1 MAGFLNFT
9 KDKQINKVI
18 EIDVGLI
25 VPNPHQPRTEFDD
38 SDIRSL
44 AESIGQNGILQ
55 PLSVRKSGEKYE
67 LIAGERRLRA
77 AKMCGLQ
84 AVPCIV
90 HDISERN
97 SAVLALV
104 ENIQRQDLS
113 FFDEAAAI
121 EKLISYYG
129 MTQEDAASKLGKA
142 QSTIANKLRLLRLT
156 PEERELIVGFNLTE
170 RHARALLKLGSCE
183 ERINILEKVIKNKLN
198 VERTEKLVE
207 DYIGQK
213 KVRQSYRTRSKVFQN
228 VKIFV
233 NTINKAIET
242 MQSAGIDADSKKI
255 QNEEYIEYRVRI
267 PIENSREADLLFN
280 KHEH

>member
-18 EIDVGLI
+18 EIDVRLI

-55 PLSVRKSGEKYE
+55 PLSVRKSGERYE

-84 AVPCIV
+84 VVPCIV

-97 SAVLALV
+97 SAILALV

-156 PEERELIVGFNLTE
+156 PEERELIMSFNLTE

-183 ERINILEKVIKNKLN
+183 ERMNILEKVIKNKLN

-242 MQSAGIDADSKKI
+242 MQSAGIDADSRKI

-267 PIENSREADLLFN
+267 PIDSNKDSELFIS
-280 KHEH
+280 KSES

>member
-44 AESIGQNGILQ
+44 AESLGQNGILQ

>member
-1 MAGFLNFT
+1 
-9 KDKQINKVI
+9 
-18 EIDVGLI
+18 
-25 VPNPHQPRTEFDD
+25 
-38 SDIRSL
+38 
-44 AESIGQNGILQ
+44 
-55 PLSVRKSGEKYE
+55 
-67 LIAGERRLRA
+67 
-77 AKMCGLQ
+77 
-84 AVPCIV
+84 
-90 HDISERN
+90 
-97 SAVLALV
+97 
-104 ENIQRQDLS
+104 
-113 FFDEAAAI
+113 AI

-156 PEERELIVGFNLTE
+156 PEERELIMSFNLTE

-183 ERINILEKVIKNKLN
+183 ERMNILEKVIKNKLN

-267 PIENSREADLLFN
+267 PIDNSKDSDFFLPENKN
-280 KHEH
+280 

>member
-18 EIDVGLI
+18 EIDVRLI

-55 PLSVRKSGEKYE
+55 PLSVRKSGERYE

-97 SAVLALV
+97 SAILALV

-142 QSTIANKLRLLRLT
+142 QSTIANKLRLLRIT
-156 PEERELIVGFNLTE
+156 PEERELIMNFNLTE

-183 ERINILEKVIKNKLN
+183 ERMNILEKVIKNKLN

-242 MQSAGIDADSKKI
+242 MQSAGIDADSRKI
-255 QNEEYIEYRVRI
+255 QNEENIEYRVRI
-267 PIENSREADLLFN
+267 PIDSNKDSELFVSKN
-280 KHEH
+280 EP

>member
-18 EIDVGLI
+18 EIDVRLI

-97 SAVLALV
+97 SAILALV

-156 PEERELIVGFNLTE
+156 PEERELIMSFNLTE

-183 ERINILEKVIKNKLN
+183 ERMNILEKVIKNKLN

-267 PIENSREADLLFN
+267 PIDNSKDSDFFLPENKN
-280 KHEH
+280 

>member
-18 EIDVGLI
+18 EIDVSLI

-170 RHARALLKLGSCE
+170 RHARALLKLGSSE